1 MTEHENER
9 LLAYLL
15 NEMMR
20 LEDDVIDRRNALMRH
35 ENYISYHYE
44 LAEALIRQRAFRKFS
59 QDVLKVLKLEIDA
72 SDSEKQRTE
81 KPSVP
86 WDI

>member
-1 MTEHENER
+1 MTEHENEK

-35 ENYISYHYE
+35 ENYIAYHYE

-59 QDVLKVLKLEIDA
+59 QDILKLLRLEIDT
-72 SDSEKQRTE
+72 SGNTE
-81 KPSVP
+81 
-86 WDI
+86 D

>member
-1 MTEHENER
+1 MTERENEK

-20 LEDDVIDRRNALMRH
+20 LEDDVIDRRNALMRY
-35 ENYISYHYE
+35 ENYITYHYE

-59 QDVLKVLKLEIDA
+59 QDILKLLKLEIDT
-72 SDSEKQRTE
+72 SDNE
-81 KPSVP
+81 
-86 WDI
+86 